1 MDTLKI
7 SADRADHYSFIARN
21 MAAIASRMGALSTQ
35 FASVAPR
42 TPSDDGWLDLLIAS
56 AQQLL
61 TTAATLKTIEYV
73 EPVQPEPEAPEAPET
88 PAE

>member
-7 SADRADHYSFIARN
+7 SADRADHYSAIARN
-21 MAAIASRMGALSTQ
+21 MASVSSRMGALSKQ
-35 FASVAPR
+35 FSAVAPR

-56 AQQLL
+56 ASTMLEA
-61 TTAATLKTIEYV
+61 AATLKTVEYV
-73 EPVQPEPEAPEAPET
+73 EPVQPEPEV